1 MRQLLYIVG
10 IALLAG
16 AIFASCKNAEDTTKT
31 ATPTFEGV
39 WHYELVTQSVQGAA
53 SDTTVFDY
61 VGNPQEQQLY
71 EVYLADS
78 TMHFYAIQNDTLLN
92 KLEFRYTFRN
102 DSLCMLHPDKP
113 LQSVHVVSHADSVI
127 HIDYVRTLR
136 DTTFYMT
143 STTRRCQMPI
153 WKYEK

>member
-1 MRQLLYIVG
+1 MRQLIYIVG

-102 DSLCMLHPDKP
+102 DSLCMLH
-113 LQSVHVVSHADSVI
+113 HVVSHADSVI
-127 HIDYVRTLR
+127 HSDYVRTLR

-143 STTRRCQMPI
+143 STTRRCEMPI

>member
-92 KLEFRYTFRN
+92 KLEFVTPSATTASACCIPTSRCKAYT
-102 DSLCMLHPDKP
+102 
-113 LQSVHVVSHADSVI
+113 
-127 HIDYVRTLR
+127 
-136 DTTFYMT
+136 
-143 STTRRCQMPI
+143 
-153 WKYEK
+153 W